1 VTPPSLL
8 FWPPARIAAKLYAQ
22 ACAPQWDHGTDAAAD
37 LAALHTRNF
46 M

>member
-1 VTPPSLL
+1 MLDGRRNRL
-8 FWPPARIAAKLYAQ
+8 IRLGFPA
-22 ACAPQWDHGTDAAAD
+22 DEAAD